1 MENKTN
7 DKNNIEDFLGSVFF
21 EYDTNDVFEESRRR
35 LREIS
40 VDRFNVCE
48 FKKKMKTSLVHQD
61 DYINEIANA
70 LYILTQVQ
78 DEQIDPSLKPV
89 ILAVGP
95 SGCGKTYSWQV
106 GAKKMG
112 VKAEILDCSQV
123 TPKGY
128 QGKELSDLLR
138 VSMEALNN
146 KGVIIIDEVDK
157 LLEFGDGQ
165 IPTSLYELLRVIEDT
180 ETYKDVLF
188 AFTGSFM
195 IVEKYLKKKYS
206 NPYNFT
212 EKKFN
217 MYDHLEIDDFI
228 HCGVPVEFMG
238 RITNI
243 VRLNALT
250 MDDYMD
256 MLNKDNSAL
265 HLYKQHFLEHGI
277 KLDFDEEVKREIAK
291 KSLSSCIGG
300 RIIKN
305 ELTRLMMPVIEKV
318 SSCKELSSVHIFMKE
333 HRVEYKF
340 EYFKSKQDEIE
351 F

>member
-7 DKNNIEDFLGSVFF
+7 DKNNTEDFLGSVFF
-21 EYDTNDVFEESRRR
+21 EDDTVDVFEESRRR

-48 FKKKMKTSLVHQD
+48 FKKKMKTSIVHQD

-106 GAKKMG
+106 AAKKMG
-112 VKAEILDCSQV
+112 VKVEILDCSQ
-123 TPKGY
+123 
-128 QGKELSDLLR
+128 LSDLLR

>member
-21 EYDTNDVFEESRRR
+21 EDDTNDVFEESRRR

-78 DEQIDPSLKPV
+78 DEQTDPSLKPV

-106 GAKKMG
+106 AAKKMG
-112 VKAEILDCSQV
+112 VKVEILDCSQV

-128 QGKELSDLLR
+128 KGKELSDLLR

-157 LLEFGDGQ
+157 LL
-165 IPTSLYELLRVIEDT
+165 
-180 ETYKDVLF
+180 
-188 AFTGSFM
+188 
-195 IVEKYLKKKYS
+195 
-206 NPYNFT
+206 
-212 EKKFN
+212 
-217 MYDHLEIDDFI
+217 
-228 HCGVPVEFMG
+228 
-238 RITNI
+238 
-243 VRLNALT
+243 
-250 MDDYMD
+250 
-256 MLNKDNSAL
+256 
-265 HLYKQHFLEHGI
+265 
-277 KLDFDEEVKREIAK
+277 
-291 KSLSSCIGG
+291 
-300 RIIKN
+300 
-305 ELTRLMMPVIEKV
+305 
-318 SSCKELSSVHIFMKE
+318 
-333 HRVEYKF
+333 
-340 EYFKSKQDEIE
+340 
-351 F
+351 

>member
-1 MENKTN
+1 
-7 DKNNIEDFLGSVFF
+7 
-21 EYDTNDVFEESRRR
+21 
-35 LREIS
+35 
-40 VDRFNVCE
+40 
-48 FKKKMKTSLVHQD
+48 
-61 DYINEIANA
+61 
-70 LYILTQVQ
+70 
-78 DEQIDPSLKPV
+78 
-89 ILAVGP
+89 
-95 SGCGKTYSWQV
+95 
-106 GAKKMG
+106 MG
-112 VKAEILDCSQV
+112 I
-123 TPKGY
+123 
-128 QGKELSDLLR
+128 
-138 VSMEALNN
+138 
-146 KGVIIIDEVDK
+146 EVDK

-277 KLDFDEEVKREIAK
+277 KLDFDEEVKREIVK
-291 KSLSSCIGG
+291 KSLNSCIGG